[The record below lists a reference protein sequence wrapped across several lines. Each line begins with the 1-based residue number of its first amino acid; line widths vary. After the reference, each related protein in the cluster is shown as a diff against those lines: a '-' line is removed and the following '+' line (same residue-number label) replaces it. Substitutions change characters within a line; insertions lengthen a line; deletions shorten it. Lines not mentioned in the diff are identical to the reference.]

1 MSTKYDVRV
10 KRIEEQLNAGG
21 KLPSEAC
28 GPYIKWWDIGA
39 EKPDFSEIETEL
51 MERYGT
57 VDGAEFIVMGWEW
70 PDVGGIE
77 PDSDETTRDPIE
89 GT

>member
-21 KLPSEAC
+21 KLPPDAR
-28 GPYIKWWDIGA
+28 GPYIKWWNIGEA
-39 EKPDFSEIETEL
+39 EPDFAEIKAEL
-51 MERYGT
+51 MAKYGT
-57 VDGAEFIVMGWEW
+57 TEGAEFLCIRWGT
-70 PDVGGIE
+70 PDE
-77 PDSDETTRDPIE
+77 EDRKPIE